1 LLSIRLCLW
10 VISGIEYIFFVH
22 NSMRNKVFI
31 IVTGPIWAH
40 ISIDVIKIPTSE
52 KKKPFLTRWFLFF
65 YLPRCSSKSQKNVIY
80 FIFFSLPSVN
90 EFSWI
95 ECLPLP
101 SWREENSVVD
111 RSVFWVKKLKCYS
124 VKNEKWKPGDHIFPY
139 KFLLLS
145 FENKLSR
152 AMEPQLYYS
161 NVITGNEWNRFS
173 KL

>member
-1 LLSIRLCLW
+1 MLSIRLCLW

-22 NSMRNKVFI
+22 NNMRNKVFI

-52 KKKPFLTRWFLFF
+52 KKKTFSHKMISLLLFTSVF
-65 YLPRCSSKSQKNVIY
+65 IEKQKKCHL
-80 FIFFSLPSVN
+80 FIFFFSLLSVN

-101 SWREENSVVD
+101 SCREENSVVD

-124 VKNEKWKPGDHIFPY
+124 VKNEKWKPGGHIFPY

-152 AMEPQLYYS
+152 AHGAP
-161 NVITGNEWNRFS
+161 VILF
-173 KL
+173 

>member
-1 LLSIRLCLW
+1 MLQDQFELIFQSTLSKSRQ
-10 VISGIEYIFFVH
+10 V
-22 NSMRNKVFI
+22 
-31 IVTGPIWAH
+31 
-40 ISIDVIKIPTSE
+40 
-52 KKKPFLTRWFLFF
+52 KKKNVFSQDDFSSFIYLGVHRKAKKMLFILFF
-65 YLPRCSSKSQKNVIY
+65 FRCHQLMNS
-80 FIFFSLPSVN
+80 
-90 EFSWI
+90 SWI

-152 AMEPQLYYS
+152 AHGAP
-161 NVITGNEWNRFS
+161 VILF
-173 KL
+173 